1 MTQSQKPIARVLA
14 LMVASG
20 LYTLMLVVP
29 KAEAQNSNSNNFST
43 EKEYQ
48 NCLKIVAQ
56 NANAGFEHALAWED
70 QGGGHAAQH
79 CIAVAL
85 NSLGHFAEAADRLE
99 KMAVSMPDKTPPA
112 IVAEILAHSAL
123 SWQQADNTSR
133 AYDIQSK
140 ALRLSP
146 NNPDILVDRAT
157 TLFARNDYWEAIDD
171 LNAALD
177 ARPEDPSIL
186 IYRASAYRHVD
197 AWELGLFDVNRA
209 LRLVPDHPEGL
220 LERGILRRLSGNLD
234 GARQDWLT
242 LINLHDG
249 RPAADIARRN
259 LELLDVNPDG

>member
-1 MTQSQKPIARVLA
+1 MISTFGILVLIAATPLA
-14 LMVASG
+14 HAQDGASPAFG
-20 LYTLMLVVP
+20 
-29 KAEAQNSNSNNFST
+29 T
-43 EKEYQ
+43 EQEYRR
-48 NCLKIVAQ
+48 CIKTVAQ
-56 NANAGFEHALAWED
+56 NPNLGFEQALAWQD
-70 QGGGHAAQH
+70 RGGGAGAQH

-85 NSLGHFAEAADRLE
+85 NALGHFAEAANRLE
-99 KMAVSMPDKTPPA
+99 KMAVSMPDGTPPSV
-112 IVAEILAHSAL
+112 VAEILAHSAL

-140 ALRLSP
+140 ALNLDP
-146 NNPDILVDRAT
+146 DNPDILVDRAT

-177 ARPEDPSIL
+177 QRQDDPGIL

-209 LRLVPDHPEGL
+209 LKFAPDHPEGL
-220 LERGILRRLSGNLD
+220 LERGILRRLSGDLD

-259 LELLDVNPDG
+259 LELLDLNPDG